1 MARRW
6 PGRVYLRVMRFV
18 VIVAGAALAVAA
30 VAWATP
36 GGGVDPRRGGLEV
49 GLGEWSL
56 EPEAKAIR
64 PGEVTFVVTNR
75 GRLRHSFRIRSRRED
90 GRGRGGDR
98 WEARTPLLAPGQTYR
113 LTVRLESGLYE
124 IDCDVEGHDDL
135 GMEML
140 FTVRGDAPLVQPKP
154 AGKGAVQIAGFKF
167 APATLRV
174 PTGTTVRWTNS
185 DAAPHTAT
193 STNGAFSSPQLRKG
207 QAYTRRFARPG
218 RYPYVCALHPA
229 MRGTVIVGKAG

>member
-1 MARRW
+1 
-6 PGRVYLRVMRFV
+6 MRSLA
-18 VIVAGAALAVAA
+18 VAALAALAVAA
-30 VAWATP
+30 VAWAAP
-36 GGGVDPRRGGLEV
+36 LGGVDPRRGGFEV
-49 GLGEWSL
+49 GLGEWSVEL
-56 EPEAKAIR
+56 EAKAIR
-64 PGEVTFVVTNR
+64 PGQVAFVVTNR

-113 LTVRLESGLYE
+113 LTVRLDAGLYE

-135 GMEML
+135 GMETVL
-140 FTVRGDAPLVQPKP
+140 AVRGDAPLVQPKP

-174 PTGTTVRWTNS
+174 PTGATVRWTNA

-193 STNGAFSSPQLRKG
+193 SATGTFSSPQLRKG
-207 QAYTRRFARPG
+207 QTFARRFPRRG
-218 RYPYVCALHPA
+218 RYAYVCALHPA
-229 MRGTVIVGKAG
+229 MRGTVIVGKTG

>member
-1 MARRW
+1 
-6 PGRVYLRVMRFV
+6 MRFV
-18 VIVAGAALAVAA
+18 VIAAVAALGVAA
-30 VAWATP
+30 VAWAAP
-36 GGGVDPRRGGLEV
+36 GGAVDPRAGGLEV

-75 GRLRHSFRIRSRRED
+75 GRLRHSFRIRSSRED

-113 LTVRLESGLYE
+113 LTVRLEAGLYE
-124 IDCDVEGHDDL
+124 LDCDVEGHDDR
-135 GMEML
+135 GMETT
-140 FTVRGDAPLVQPKP
+140 FAVRGDAPLVQPKP
-154 AGKGAVQIAGFKF
+154 AGKSAVQIAGFKF

-174 PTGTTVRWTNS
+174 PVGATVRWTNA

-193 STNGAFSSPQLRKG
+193 ATSGAFSSPQLRKG
-207 QAYTRRFARPG
+207 QTYARRFARPG
-218 RYPYVCALHPA
+218 RHAYVCALHPA
-229 MRGTVIVGKAG
+229 MRGTVIVGKTG

>member
-1 MARRW
+1 
-6 PGRVYLRVMRFV
+6 MRFIAV
-18 VIVAGAALAVAA
+18 SAIAALAVAA
-30 VAWATP
+30 VAWAAP
-36 GGGVDPRRGGLEV
+36 GAGVDPRSGGLEV

-56 EPEAKAIR
+56 EPEVKAIR

-113 LTVRLESGLYE
+113 LTVRLTAGLYE
-124 IDCDVEGHDDL
+124 LDCDVEGHDDR

-140 FTVRGDAPLVQPKP
+140 FAVRGDAPLVRPKA
-154 AGKGAVQIAGFKF
+154 AGKRAVAIAGFKF

-174 PTGTTVRWTNS
+174 PTGATVRWTNA
-185 DAAPHTAT
+185 DGAPHTAT
-193 STNGAFSSPQLRKG
+193 STTGKFSSPQLRKG
-207 QAYTRRFARPG
+207 QTYARRFTRAG

-229 MRGTVIVGKAG
+229 MRGTVVVGNAG